1 MSTSDLLRERPPQV
15 GLWTRFRS
23 RYVPDH
29 IFGEIL
35 AKPWVDTFIPALVLA
50 AVVVVLAVAVPNFFA
65 LGSITILARVLGEF
79 IILAIGQTIVMI
91 GGGIDLSVGSVF
103 GLCNFLALA
112 LVYQAKLHVLAALP
126 LTVLLG
132 AAIGGVNGIL
142 IGYLRLRAFLTT
154 LVTLIIVRAGVDWWG
169 MLASAGLVSDSD
181 VNGEGIF
188 DFLGDGSVFGIP
200 SSLVAAIILAISA
213 HVFLS
218 RTRLGWHI
226 YAVGGSRRSA
236 FNAGILVRRTVFLT
250 YVISGALTG
259 LAAFFYAAR
268 LTSAAL
274 SAGVG
279 MELIVIAGT
288 VLGGISLGGGRGS
301 ISKALLGTIAIVCIN
316 NGMLRIDLAVG
327 VSSVVLGVI
336 LLLAVIFD
344 IKCNKNRHKLLNRSY
359 ISTIWVDLPPRPSI
373 EAGSS
378 SPYARNEK
386 LAGAK
391 PIGIGL
397 DGPEDMVIDD
407 EGNLFT
413 GTRTGDVVRFFGP
426 DFTLQEVFVHTGGR
440 PLGLQVDKDG
450 SIVVCVAGMGLY
462 RITKAREIL
471 PLSVQTNRSFSIIDD
486 SRVRY
491 ADDLDIAPDRKIYYS
506 DPTKRYEASEWL
518 TDALEGRGNG
528 RLICYDPADGSS
540 RTVMTELVFANGV
553 CVMWDAQSV
562 LVAETWAARITRLWI
577 AGPNKGKRETFI
589 RDLPGYPDN
598 INRSSDGNYWVALVG
613 MRSPALDLSLS
624 MPDFRKRMVRRVAPD
639 NWLLPNMFTG
649 SLVKFNADGKIL
661 DTLWDA
667 ADGAHPQITSAREHK
682 GKLFIGG
689 IHNDRIGLID
699 LEGADPR
706 WSGYEAYWGNKA

>member
-1 MSTSDLLRERPPQV
+1 MSMTDLIREPPPQA

-23 RYVPDH
+23 RYIPDH
-29 IFGEIL
+29 IFGELL
-35 AKPWVDTFIPALVLA
+35 AKPWIDTSIPALVLA
-50 AVVVVLAVAVPNFFA
+50 AVVAVIAVAVPNFFE
-65 LGSITILARVLGEF
+65 LGSVTILARVLGEF
-79 IILAIGQTIVMI
+79 IILAIGQTIVVI

-112 LVYQAKLHVLAALP
+112 LVYQAKLHVLVALP
-126 LTVLLG
+126 LTVMLG
-132 AAIGGVNGIL
+132 VAIGAVNGIL

-169 MLASAGLVSDSD
+169 MLASGGLVSDAD
-181 VNGEGIF
+181 VNGGSIF

-344 IKCNKNRHKLLNRSY
+344 IKWNKNRHKLLNRSY

-378 SPYARNEK
+378 SPYAE
-386 LAGAK
+386 
-391 PIGIGL
+391 
-397 DGPEDMVIDD
+397 
-407 EGNLFT
+407 
-413 GTRTGDVVRFFGP
+413 
-426 DFTLQEVFVHTGGR
+426 
-440 PLGLQVDKDG
+440 
-450 SIVVCVAGMGLY
+450 
-462 RITKAREIL
+462 
-471 PLSVQTNRSFSIIDD
+471 
-486 SRVRY
+486 
-491 ADDLDIAPDRKIYYS
+491 
-506 DPTKRYEASEWL
+506 
-518 TDALEGRGNG
+518 
-528 RLICYDPADGSS
+528 
-540 RTVMTELVFANGV
+540 
-553 CVMWDAQSV
+553 
-562 LVAETWAARITRLWI
+562 
-577 AGPNKGKRETFI
+577 
-589 RDLPGYPDN
+589 
-598 INRSSDGNYWVALVG
+598 
-613 MRSPALDLSLS
+613 
-624 MPDFRKRMVRRVAPD
+624 
-639 NWLLPNMFTG
+639 
-649 SLVKFNADGKIL
+649 
-661 DTLWDA
+661 
-667 ADGAHPQITSAREHK
+667 
-682 GKLFIGG
+682 
-689 IHNDRIGLID
+689 
-699 LEGADPR
+699 
-706 WSGYEAYWGNKA
+706 